1 MITLAIDTSTR
12 SAGIALLKDDDVV
25 AEYFFRLQVTHS
37 ERVLPAVEAILSAA
51 GVGIEE
57 VRLFAVTH
65 GPGSFTGLRVGAG
78 LAKGMALG
86 TGGNIVG
93 VSTLDALA
101 QNLAFASHL
110 VCPVLDAR
118 KGQVYTSLY
127 RPSRSGGLEKIEP
140 DQAVDPSVFLEK
152 IREPVV
158 FIGDGVP
165 VYGPLIRE
173 MLPSCA
179 FFAPAHL
186 QFIRPSAIALLGL
199 ERYRRGERDDLLT
212 FAPRYLR
219 RSEAEIR
226 SAGERK

>member
-1 MITLAIDTSTR
+1 MLTLAIDTSTR
-12 SAGIALLKDDDVV
+12 SAGIALLKGDDVV
-25 AEYFFRLQVTHS
+25 AESYFRLQLTHS

-51 GVGIEE
+51 GAGVEE

-65 GPGSFTGLRVGAG
+65 GPGSFTGLRIGAG

-86 TGGNIVG
+86 TGGDIVG

-101 QNLAFASHL
+101 QNLAFSAHL

-118 KGQVYTSLY
+118 KGQVYTALY
-127 RPSRSGGLEKIEP
+127 RPSRPGVLEKVEP
-140 DQAVDPSVFLEK
+140 DQAVEPSVFLEK
-152 IREPVV
+152 IREPVI
-158 FIGDGVP
+158 FTGDGVP
-165 VYGPLIRE
+165 VYGRLIRE
-173 MLPSCA
+173 MLPSRA
-179 FFAPAHL
+179 FFAPSHL
-186 QFIRPSAIALLGL
+186 QFIRPSAVALLGL

-226 SAGERK
+226 TAGERK

>member
-1 MITLAIDTSTR
+1 MMILAIDTSTR
-12 SAGIALLKDDDVV
+12 SAGIALLKDEDVV
-25 AEYFFRLQVTHS
+25 AESFFRLRVTHS

-51 GVGIEE
+51 GTAVEE

-86 TGGNIVG
+86 TGGDIIG

-101 QNLAFASHL
+101 QNLAFAAHL
-110 VCPVLDAR
+110 VCPLLDAR

-127 RPSRSGGLEKIEP
+127 RPSRAGGPEKIEP
-140 DQAVDPSVFLEK
+140 DQAVEPSFFLER
-152 IREPVV
+152 IREPVIFV
-158 FIGDGVP
+158 GDGVP
-165 VYGPLIRE
+165 VYGRLIRE
-173 MLPSCA
+173 MLPSRA

-186 QFIRPSAIALLGL
+186 QFIRPSTVALLGL
-199 ERYRRGERDDLLT
+199 ERHRRGERDDLLT

-226 SAGERK
+226 SGGERK